1 MSMASV
7 PPRDPIAIIGAGC
20 RLPGA
25 SGPSAFW
32 DVLAGERDAVG
43 EIPPGRFPGAGGI
56 GTRAGGFLDD
66 IDSFDASFF
75 SISPHEALRI
85 DPQHRLLI
93 EVTWEAIEDAGI
105 PLHKLAGSRTA
116 VYTSCLWSDYWDRL
130 RGAGMYDMHAAIG
143 GGNWGNLP
151 GRISYLFDLRG
162 PSMSVE
168 ATCSTSLVAVHLACR
183 ELWAGQ
189 TDMAVVGGVNLLMA
203 PDIYLG
209 LSDAGILS
217 PEGRCRFGDADADG
231 YVRSEAVV
239 SLLLKP
245 LRRALADGDRVYA
258 SIVGTAVNS
267 NGRGAGTLIAAGVSG
282 QEAMLR
288 EAYRDAGV
296 RPGQIDYVEAHGP
309 GTPSGDLTELTAL
322 ARVMGEGRE
331 PGQRCLVGSAK
342 SNIGHGEG
350 AAGLVGLLK
359 AALALRHRTVPAT
372 LNVRRPHPLFEQ
384 PGMPLEL
391 VRRTREWP
399 ERSWPAMAGVSS
411 FGLSATNAHVVLAE
425 APPVVAARRRR
436 SGTYLLPLSAR
447 DERALPD
454 LALRYADA
462 LQPSNSSPHDLCFS
476 AGDRR
481 SHHGHRVA
489 VVGTNGR
496 GIAAALRSYAAGA
509 APQSVVTG
517 QARAGVTPKVVYV
530 FPGQGAQWPGMARDL
545 LDDNLVFA
553 RRLRECDRAIHDEL
567 GWSLI
572 DLLRE
577 GRPLSGTDEIQPA
590 LWAIQVALASV
601 WAAWGI
607 RPDLVIGH
615 SMGEI
620 AAATASGA
628 LTVRQGAAVVCR
640 RSRLLTRL
648 GGSGEMW
655 AVQVGE
661 LQAREAIGENADRVC
676 VAVVNSV
683 HSCVLAGDADALGEV
698 VERLRR
704 DGAFCK
710 QVQVAY
716 ASHAPQMDPIRDD
729 LIEALAE
736 LRPRPGAVPMHSTML
751 DEMVDGS
758 QLDAGYWME
767 NLRRPVCFASAVRAA
782 LPDEGPV
789 LFIEISPHPLLA
801 SAIED
806 EIAAAAGAGTVI
818 PSLCRDEPGLEC
830 MLRSLGVAYVQGC
843 DPDWSRLYPGG
854 RFTPLPGY
862 PWQRRRFWVDPRDS
876 AAPAFAAAALPAV
889 TGPYTVTGVEA
900 VPGVEPAPGR
910 DDVTVS
916 PVLVSSASVSSLSSV
931 ASVSSVSSVPSVS
944 VGDVIAG
951 PAALVGPGPVAA
963 LPAVPVAEAAAAGP
977 DGDGMADP
985 PLTDRSVA
993 AAAITRYVVM
1003 RSARILGMS
1012 PDELDLD
1019 SPITV
1024 HGLDSVLAAKL
1035 SAQIQADLGVHVRV
1049 GELLRHR
1056 PLSNLTGELY
1066 EAASLRASGR

>member
-1 MSMASV
+1 MSTTSA

-32 DVLAGERDAVG
+32 DVLAGERDTVG
-43 EIPPGRFPGAGGI
+43 EIPPGRFPRVDRI
-56 GTRAGGFLDD
+56 GTRVGGFLED

-75 SISPHEALRI
+75 SISPYEAMRI

-105 PLHKLAGSRTA
+105 PLRKLAGSRTA

-130 RGAGMYDMHAAIG
+130 RRAGMYDVHAAVG
-143 GGNWGNLP
+143 GGNWGNLS

-183 ELWAGQ
+183 EMWAGQ
-189 TDMAVVGGVNLLMA
+189 TDMAIVGGVNLLLA

-209 LSDAGILS
+209 LADAGVLS

-239 SLLLKP
+239 ALLLKP
-245 LRRALADGDRVYA
+245 LSRALADGDRVYA
-258 SIVGTAVNS
+258 SIIGTAVNS
-267 NGRGAGTLIAAGVSG
+267 NGRGAGTMIAAGAGG

-296 RPGQIDYVEAHGP
+296 RPGQIDYIEAHGP

-359 AALALRHRTVPAT
+359 AALALQHRTIPAT
-372 LNVRRPHPLFEQ
+372 LNVHRPHPLFEQ
-384 PGMPLEL
+384 PGTPLEL

-399 ERSWPAMAGVSS
+399 ERPWPAMAGVSS

-425 APPVVAARRRR
+425 APARPAARRRR
-436 SGTYLLPLSAR
+436 SGAFLMPLSAR

-454 LALRYADA
+454 LALRYADI
-462 LQPSNSSPHDLCFS
+462 LQQSTASPYDICFS

-481 SHHGHRVA
+481 THHGHRVA

-496 GIAAALRSYAAGA
+496 GIAAALRCYAAGG

-517 QARAGVTPKVVYV
+517 TAKDGVTPKVVYV
-530 FPGQGAQWPGMARDL
+530 FPGQGAQWPGMARGL
-545 LDDNLVFA
+545 LNDNPVFA
-553 RRLRECDRAIHDEL
+553 RRLRECDSAIHDEL

-577 GRPLSGTDEIQPA
+577 GRAPTGTDEIQPA
-590 LWAIQVALASV
+590 VWAIQVALASL
-601 WAAWGI
+601 WSAWGI
-607 RPDLVIGH
+607 RPDLMIGH

-648 GGSGEMW
+648 GESGQMW

-661 LQAREAIGENADRVC
+661 AHAREAIGENADRVC
-676 VAVVNSV
+676 VAVINSA

-698 VERLRR
+698 VGRLRR
-704 DGAFCK
+704 DGVFCK

-716 ASHAPQMDPIRDD
+716 ASHAPQVEPLRSD

-751 DEMVDGS
+751 DKLIDGS
-758 QLDAGYWME
+758 ELDAGYWME
-767 NLRRPVCFASAVRAA
+767 NLRRPVRFASAVRAA

-806 EIAAAAGAGTVI
+806 EIAAAGAAGTVI
-818 PSLCRDEPGLEC
+818 PSLRRDEPELEC
-830 MLRSLGVAYVQGC
+830 MLRSLAVAYVQGC
-843 DPDWSRLYPGG
+843 DPDWSRVYPGG

-862 PWQRRRFWVDPRDS
+862 PWQRRRFWVDPQDS
-876 AAPAFAAAALPAV
+876 APPAIATTALPAV
-889 TGPYTVTGVEA
+889 AEG
-900 VPGVEPAPGR
+900 
-910 DDVTVS
+910 DVT
-916 PVLVSSASVSSLSSV
+916 A
-931 ASVSSVSSVPSVS
+931 A
-944 VGDVIAG
+944 
-951 PAALVGPGPVAA
+951 PAAPTESDAVATLPA
-963 LPAVPVAEAAAAGP
+963 LPAPEAAAADP
-977 DGDGMADP
+977 DRHGTADA
-985 PLTDRSVA
+985 PLADRSPA
-993 AAAITRYVVM
+993 AAEITKYVVM

-1012 PDELDLD
+1012 PEELDLD

-1035 SAQIQADLGVHVRV
+1035 SAQIKADLGVHVRV
-1049 GELLRHR
+1049 GELLRPR
-1056 PLSNLTGELY
+1056 PLSDLTGELCK
-1066 EAASLRASGR
+1066 AASLRAVAR

>member
-1 MSMASV
+1 MSTASV

-25 SGPSAFW
+25 SGPSEFW

-43 EIPPGRFPGAGGI
+43 EIPPGRFPGAGI

-105 PLHKLAGSRTA
+105 PLRKLAGSRTA

-183 ELWAGQ
+183 EMWAGQ

-245 LRRALADGDRVYA
+245 LSRALADGDRVYA

-267 NGRGAGTLIAAGVSG
+267 NGRGAGTLIAAGVNG

-399 ERSWPAMAGVSS
+399 ERPWPAMAGVSS

-425 APPVVAARRRR
+425 APAGTAARRRR
-436 SGTYLLPLSAR
+436 PGTYLLPLSAR

-454 LALRYADA
+454 LALRYADT
-462 LQPSNSSPHDLCFS
+462 LQPNASSLHDLCFS
-476 AGDRR
+476 AGERR
-481 SHHGHRVA
+481 SHHGHRIA

-517 QARAGVTPKVVYV
+517 TARAGTTPKVVYV

-545 LDDNLVFA
+545 LNDNPVFA
-553 RRLRECDRAIHDEL
+553 RRLRECDRAIDDEL
-567 GWSLI
+567 GWSPI

-577 GRPLSGTDEIQPA
+577 GRPLTGTDEVQPV

-601 WAAWGI
+601 WSSWGI

-620 AAATASGA
+620 AAATVSGA

-648 GGSGEMW
+648 GGSGAMW

-661 LQAREAIGENADRVC
+661 HQAREAIGEHADRVC
-676 VAVVNSV
+676 VGVVNSTY
-683 HSCVLAGDADALGEV
+683 SCVLTGDADALDEV
-698 VERLRR
+698 IERLRR
-704 DGAFCK
+704 EGAFCK

-716 ASHAPQMDPIRDD
+716 ASHGPLVEPLRHD

-736 LRPRPGAVPMHSTML
+736 LRPRAGAVPMHSTLL
-751 DEMVDGS
+751 DEVIDGS

-767 NLRRPVCFASAVRAA
+767 NLRRPVRFDSAVRAA

-789 LFIEISPHPLLA
+789 LFIEIGPHPLLA
-801 SAIED
+801 PAIED
-806 EIAAAAGAGTVI
+806 EIAAAAGAGTVLA
-818 PSLCRDEPGLEC
+818 SLRRDEPELEC
-830 MLRSLGVAYVQGC
+830 MLRSLAVAYVQGC
-843 DPDWSRLYPGG
+843 EPDWSRLYPGG
-854 RFTPLPGY
+854 RFTALPGY
-862 PWQRRRFWVDPRDS
+862 PWQRRRFWVDPQDF
-876 AAPAFAAAALPAV
+876 AAPAFATARPVPAV
-889 TGPYTVTGVEA
+889 TGLDA
-900 VPGVEPAPGR
+900 VPGL
-910 DDVTVS
+910 DDVSVPSATVPS
-916 PVLVSSASVSSLSSV
+916 VTAPSATVPSVTVPSV
-931 ASVSSVSSVPSVS
+931 TVPSVS
-944 VGDVIAG
+944 LGDVTTG
-951 PAALVGPGPVAA
+951 PVALCAPAPVAA
-963 LPAVPVAEAAAAGP
+963 LPAVPVLEAAVGDE
-977 DGDGMADP
+977 DGTAD
-985 PLTDRSVA
+985 LRFGDRSPA

-1012 PDELDLD
+1012 PEELDLD
-1019 SPITV
+1019 APITV

-1049 GELLRHR
+1049 GDLLRHR